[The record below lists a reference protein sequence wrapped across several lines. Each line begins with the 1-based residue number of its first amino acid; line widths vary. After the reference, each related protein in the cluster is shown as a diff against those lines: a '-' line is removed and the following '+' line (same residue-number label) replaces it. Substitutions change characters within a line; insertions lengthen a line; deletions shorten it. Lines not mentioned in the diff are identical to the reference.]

1 MKVTKIK
8 AALPLNLKP
17 KIYSELQEVMQK
29 VHSSIRKE
37 VEFAID
43 DAKPQDRQRVATAFI
58 KRIKT
63 EIQSG
68 NIDFRM
74 MNSGNKE
81 ITEKSKNTA
90 ITFSEIIKNH
100 DNSSASYLINKFYD
114 NYNNS
119 IDIPKIQ
126 LTSGQLKTAKSK
138 LSECKW
144 WHERIYET
152 IDNNIELL
160 YFRLGLVG
168 KYNNHFVSRYVLEAL
183 HNKDYAVKQYLKGK
197 GLLTQRAKPIFYEN
211 LCFANG
217 IKKYAQSNHMTM
229 IAITITAPGEYHT
242 GSEFWNGYS
251 PRQTHLLISSLWN
264 TFNARIRKWKSKSF
278 YLRVVEPHID
288 GTPHWHVT
296 FWGDANKLQ
305 KYKKVFYE
313 VFKSFNNHKNG
324 KHSIDW
330 VINEDPDKISKN
342 ILYVLKSMEVPNDD
356 EEYSQK
362 NRRLKRI
369 ETHSKFWNIRRWQL
383 SGLPKHCKSLWR
395 LMYRLQI
402 SKDSPFIDTSNTIAA
417 QLRDA
422 VKSRNFKVFL
432 ELIIAYQN
440 RIKLDPV
447 NHHVTIDLDCY
458 VLPADLRLAQKKR
471 K

>member
-1 MKVTKIK
+1 
-8 AALPLNLKP
+8 
-17 KIYSELQEVMQK
+17 
-29 VHSSIRKE
+29 
-37 VEFAID
+37 
-43 DAKPQDRQRVATAFI
+43 
-58 KRIKT
+58 
-63 EIQSG
+63 
-68 NIDFRM
+68 
-74 MNSGNKE
+74 
-81 ITEKSKNTA
+81 
-90 ITFSEIIKNH
+90 
-100 DNSSASYLINKFYD
+100 
-114 NYNNS
+114 
-119 IDIPKIQ
+119 
-126 LTSGQLKTAKSK
+126 
-138 LSECKW
+138 
-144 WHERIYET
+144 
-152 IDNNIELL
+152 
-160 YFRLGLVG
+160 
-168 KYNNHFVSRYVLEAL
+168 
-183 HNKDYAVKQYLKGK
+183 
-197 GLLTQRAKPIFYEN
+197 
-211 LCFANG
+211 
-217 IKKYAQSNHMTM
+217 MTM

-362 NRRLKRI
+362 NRRLKSI

-402 SKDSPFIDTSNTIAA
+402 SKDSPFVDTSNTIAA